1 MGLRDGVRKAKKTV
15 TPAPI
20 TLETLRLMGM
30 ARRHRRDGIY
40 ILKIT
45 QAQGEGSQPTLQLPS
60 TKTETQ
66 ASPTTASDQPPVQM
80 FSPSRGQDR
89 LERLESAVGMI
100 QAEVAEGRATL
111 TAFHSEV
118 MGRFNRVALLLQQVL
133 TSRPSPPPD
142 TETPP
147 AVAKTAPA
155 P

>member
-1 MGLRDGVRKAKKTV
+1 M
-15 TPAPI
+15 
-20 TLETLRLMGM
+20 
-30 ARRHRRDGIY
+30 
-40 ILKIT
+40 
-45 QAQGEGSQPTLQLPS
+45 
-60 TKTETQ
+60 
-66 ASPTTASDQPPVQM
+66 
-80 FSPSRGQDR
+80 
-89 LERLESAVGMI
+89 
-100 QAEVAEGRATL
+100 AEGRATL